1 MEKSIE
7 YALLQDSRY
16 NDLFVVSFGKV
27 EGVYYGIFHLF
38 RLVQNS

>member
-16 NDLFVVSFGKV
+16 NDLFVVSFGKI
-27 EGVYYGIFHLF
+27 EGVYNSVVHL
-38 RLVQNS
+38 LS